1 MKKSYSKPT
10 IEFVD
15 FTLSSSIAS
24 TCKWQADFAQNTCD
38 PVIEDNGWT
47 IYNEAFACDYQV
59 DQNPDVCYHVPTADS
74 SLFNS

>member
-24 TCKWQADFAQNTCD
+24 TCKWQADFSQNTCD

-59 DQNPDVCYHVPTADS
+59 DQNPYV
-74 SLFNS
+74 

>member
-1 MKKSYSKPT
+1 MKKAYSKPT

-15 FTLSSSIAS
+15 FTYSASIAAN
-24 TCKWQADFAQNTCD
+24 CKWQADFAQESCN

-47 IYNEAFACDYQV
+47 IYNQDFTCDYQV

-74 SLFNS
+74 SIFSS